1 MSAPVQPL
9 RIFIVEDHPD
19 TLECL
24 RMYLEQLGHLVVS
37 ATSIQAALSALVDT
51 PCDLLL
57 SDIGLPDGS
66 GWELLQRLAPTPPAF
81 TVAMSGF
88 GVNADQSRSRD
99 AGFRYHLIKPFH
111 PEELDAIL
119 SEVQATRAERL

>member
-1 MSAPVQPL
+1 MNAPVQPL

-24 RMYLEQLGHLVVS
+24 RMYLEQLGHRVSS
-37 ATSIQAALSALVDT
+37 ATSVQAALSALVDT

-66 GWELLQRLAPTPPAF
+66 GWDLLQHLTPTPAF

-88 GVNADQSRSRD
+88 GMNADPSRSRE

-111 PEELDAIL
+111 PEELDMIL
-119 SEVQATRAERL
+119 AEVQATRTGE